1 MLSEQAKLV
10 IGKTDQEDGQK
21 WLPLWMHLRDTGAVM
36 RYLLE
41 AYIPEG
47 TREYLAC
54 GNTPEELECLAC
66 FLGMVHD
73 LGKDIAV
80 FQEFLYAGMDGEWQE
95 KARKKGFPSPSPE
108 LRGKHDPKHAVAS
121 AVLLE
126 QAGCPAAVV
135 EIAGAHHGTPRADS
149 RTNRAEYQ
157 LDMLQDH
164 YYGKSTSFYRETQ
177 RELLDWAREEAGIAR
192 LSDLPFPTQGAEM
205 ILSGLLV
212 MADWIASNTYYFPL
226 IGIGEEPDES
236 LYPARIETG
245 IRRLRLPDYW
255 HPSDERNVEKL
266 CRERFS
272 FPKPNEIQEAAGE
285 IAGGLCKPG
294 IMIIEAQM
302 GRGKTEAALLAAEM
316 MARQSGRG
324 GLFFGLP
331 TQATANGLF
340 PRIVSWA
347 GHQESQ
353 GLISIRL
360 AHGMAQFNSLFMSI
374 ATNVGAD
381 DASGLVVHEWFRG
394 GKQALLS
401 DYVIGTVDQVLLAS
415 LMRQHVMLRHLG
427 LATKVIIVDECHA
440 YDAYMN
446 VYLMRTLAWLGT
458 YGVPVV
464 ILSATLPCGTRSR
477 LVDAYLNRQRQTDEA
492 SWRTSEQYPLI
503 TWTDGGEVFQKA
515 VPLLDEPTQV
525 EIHRTTDD
533 RIGPILRERLAEGGC
548 AGIICNTVARA
559 QQLYAELQTV
569 FPGEMLLF
577 HARFLTED
585 RAEIE
590 QRLLRY
596 LGKPVNN
603 NDRPRRLIVVGTQV
617 LEQSLDI
624 DFDLLMTDLCPMDLI
639 LQRIGRLH
647 RHKGRIRPDLLR
659 KPECW
664 VIGMDEDTQKVSAL
678 IYSEYLLKRTEMLLG
693 ERVALPQD
701 IAPLVQAAYRETDVP
716 PELAEAFEEQPQKR
730 KEAEAK
736 AECYCLRW
744 PPRKPGSRKTI
755 CGLVDVRFRADEQ
768 EAEASVRD
776 GEESITVI
784 LVVEYADGI
793 GLVPWHGGGKRYHT
807 GQLSEEEAMVIGRER
822 IGLPMR
828 FGGKR
833 AGVTIAELEKAG
845 ERFRE
850 WKKSPLLHSAL
861 FLVLDDTLN
870 ARLLG
875 YELHYSQNEGLVCR
889 KEEGGN

>member
-1 MLSEQAKLV
+1 MLSEQARLV
-10 IGKTDQEDGQK
+10 IGKTDQENGQK
-21 WLPLWMHLRDTGAVM
+21 WLPLWMHLLDTAEVM
-36 RYLLE
+36 TFLLD

-54 GNTPEELECLAC
+54 GNSQDELKRLSY
-66 FLGMVHD
+66 FLGAVHD

-80 FQEFLYAGMDGEWQE
+80 FQETLFSGMCADWREN
-95 KARKKGFPSPSPE
+95 ARKKGVPDLSSE
-108 LRGKHDPKHAVAS
+108 LRGKHEPKHAVAS

-126 QAGCPAAVV
+126 QAGCPAAIV
-135 EIAGAHHGTPRADS
+135 EIAGAHHGMPRAES
-149 RTNRAEYQ
+149 RSNKAAYQ
-157 LDMLQDH
+157 LDMLRDH
-164 YYGKSTSFYRETQ
+164 YYGKSTAFYRETQ
-177 RELLDWAREEAGIAR
+177 EELLEWIKEKTGIG
-192 LSDLPFPTQGAEM
+192 SFSELPVPAQGAEM

-226 IGIGEEPDES
+226 IDEKDEPDES
-236 LYPARIETG
+236 LYPERVREG
-245 IRRLRLPDYW
+245 VKRLRLPDYW
-255 HPSDERNVEKL
+255 HPSGETDVGKL

-272 FPKPNEIQEAAGE
+272 FPNPNAIQEAAGN
-285 IAGGLCKPG
+285 IAGDLHKPG
-294 IMIIEAQM
+294 IMIVETQM
-302 GRGKTEAALLAAEM
+302 GKGKTEAALLAAEK
-316 MARQSGRG
+316 MAWKSGRG

-347 GHQESQ
+347 EHQESQ
-353 GLISIRL
+353 GLRSIRL
-360 AHGMAQFNSLFMSI
+360 AHGMASFNRLFKSI

-427 LATKVIIVDECHA
+427 LATKVVIVDECHA

-477 LVDAYLNRQRQTDEA
+477 LVDAYLNRQKPSDEA

-503 TWTDGGEVFQKA
+503 TWTDDGEVWQRDI
-515 VPLLDEPTQV
+515 PLTDEPMDVQ
-525 EIHRTTDD
+525 IHKTTDD
-533 RIGPILRERLAEGGC
+533 QIGTILKERLADGGC

-569 FPGEMLLF
+569 FPGELLLF
-577 HARFLTED
+577 HARFLTGD

-603 NDRPRRLIVVGTQV
+603 EERPGRLIVIGTQV

-647 RHKGRIRPDLLR
+647 RHKGRIRPSLLQN
-659 KPECW
+659 PECF
-664 VIGMDEDTQKVSAL
+664 VIGMDEDTQRVSAM

-693 ERVALPQD
+693 EQISLPQD
-701 IAPLVQAAYRETDVP
+701 IAALVQATYRETDIP
-716 PELAEAFEEQPQKR
+716 PELADMFEALQQKR
-730 KEAEAK
+730 REEEEK
-736 AECYCLRW
+736 AECYCLQW
-744 PPRKPGSRKTI
+744 PSKRPGTRKTI
-755 CGLVDVRFRADEQ
+755 RGLMDVRIRADEQ
-768 EAEASVRD
+768 EAEAAVRD
-776 GEESITVI
+776 GETSVTVI
-784 LVVEYADGI
+784 MLVEYGNGI
-793 GLVPWHGGGKRYHT
+793 GPVPWHGVDKRYR
-807 GQLSEEEAMVIGRER
+807 LEEISEEEAMEIGQER
-822 IGLPMR
+822 IGLPMA

-833 AGVTIAELEKAG
+833 AERTAAELEKAG
-845 ERFRE
+845 ERFQQ
-850 WKKSPLLHSAL
+850 WKKQPLLHSAL
-861 FLVLDDTLN
+861 FLILNETLD
-870 ARLLG
+870 ARLLE
-875 YELHYSQNEGLVCR
+875 YELHYSQEEGLICR
-889 KEEGGN
+889 KEGI